1 MYPFSGWKAIKRVT
15 KMPEKGTKYS
25 RSGRDQN
32 RGWMTYR
39 EIGEREGVSQVT
51 VMNIINRGLGK
62 IGRALFMEVHGREP
76 TPQELNSLIKDE
88 SFQET
93 VAELMSEGGEKKQK

>member
-1 MYPFSGWKAIKRVT
+1 
-15 KMPEKGTKYS
+15 MPEKGTKYS

-62 IGRALFMEVHGREP
+62 IGRTLFMEVHGREP
-76 TPQELNSLIKDE
+76 TPQELNNLIKDE

-93 VAELMSEGGEKKQK
+93 VAEMMSEDGEKKQK